1 MRLYESFPE
10 RITVD
15 GVTYRLSL
23 SFDRVL
29 RYFEL
34 FDNSELTASDID
46 DIGFEWLVVKPRNA
60 SAVQKNKVLAKIRTE
75 IICPPQRS
83 LCTQK
88 KQPRAVDFS
97 YDADEIYSSFMQA
110 YGIDL
115 VKQRGKMHWCAFIAL
130 FRGLPEDTPIKQ
142 IMSIR
147 TREMPAPTKNN
158 AGYIQN
164 LTNLKTLYA
173 LPSDK
178 TESSSETLNRLFD
191 FLLTKAGE

>member
-60 SAVQKNKVLAKIRTE
+60 SVVQK
-75 IICPPQRS
+75 
-83 LCTQK
+83 
-88 KQPRAVDFS
+88 
-97 YDADEIYSSFMQA
+97 
-110 YGIDL
+110 
-115 VKQRGKMHWCAFIAL
+115 
-130 FRGLPEDTPIKQ
+130 
-142 IMSIR
+142 
-147 TREMPAPTKNN
+147 TRC
-158 AGYIQN
+158 
-164 LTNLKTLYA
+164 LLRYA
-173 LPSDK
+173 LK
-178 TESSSETLNRLFD
+178 
-191 FLLTKAGE
+191 

>member
-15 GVTYRLSL
+15 GITYRLSL

-88 KQPRAVDFS
+88 KQPRAVDFG

-158 AGYIQN
+158 AGYIQS

-173 LPSDK
+173 LPSDRA
-178 TESSSETLNRLFD
+178 ENSSETLNRLFD

>member
-1 MRLYESFPE
+1 MRLYEGFPE

-15 GVTYRLSL
+15 GITYRLSL

-34 FDNSELTASDID
+34 FDNSEFTVSDID
-46 DIGFEWLVVKPRNA
+46 DIGFEWLVVKPRNV
-60 SAVQKNKVLAKIRTE
+60 SAVQKNKVLAKIRAE
-75 IICPPQRS
+75 IIYPPQRT
-83 LCTQK
+83 LRTQK
-88 KQPRAVDFS
+88 KQPKAVDFN

-115 VKQRGKMHWCAFIAL
+115 VKQRGKMHWCAFIVL
-130 FRGLPEDTPIKQ
+130 FRGLPENTPIKQ

-147 TREMPAPTKNN
+147 MREIPTPTKNN

-178 TESSSETLNRLFD
+178 TESSSEAFNRLFD
-191 FLLTKAGE
+191 FLITKAGE